1 MKSGIN
7 ILILVLFSSL
17 FSLAQ
22 LPEQLVMVQ
31 VAPENPDWNYKTGE
45 KVKFNVQV
53 TKNRLPMENVKLRY
67 ELSYDMMPA
76 FKKDTVVLKDGKMQI
91 NGGTMKVPGFLRC
104 IVYASLDGKEYEG
117 RATAGFE
124 PEKIVPTT
132 QMPADF
138 DQFWKNAIQYNAR
151 LPLNLNMRLLPERC
165 TSKVNV
171 FEIDF
176 QNYHEGGKMYG
187 ILCMPKKP
195 GKYPALL
202 RVPGAGIRPYAGH
215 VPGAENGY
223 ITLDLGIHGIPVTM
237 ENYVYENLG
246 KGALFNYQYIGWENR
261 DKVYYKRV
269 YLGCVKA
276 VDVIFSLPEFDGEN
290 LVVQGGSQGG
300 ALSIVTGALDKR
312 VKGVIAVFPALCDL
326 TGVLNGRASGWP
338 AIFSDTNE
346 HASLREL
353 KAKNTQYYDVVNFAR
368 KLTKPA
374 FFSFGYNDMVCPP
387 TSMFSA
393 YNVVTAPKTIM
404 LVPETAHY
412 AFSEQW
418 NNSWKWWVD
427 LIKN

>member
-7 ILILVLFSSL
+7 IFILFLFSSL
-17 FSLAQ
+17 FSIAQ

-31 VAPENPDWNYKTGE
+31 IAPENPGWNYKTGE

-53 TKNRLPMENVKLRY
+53 TKNRLPMENVQLRY

-76 FKKDTVVLKDGKMQI
+76 LKKDTVVLKDGKMQI

-104 IVYASLDGKEYEG
+104 MVYASLDGKEYEG

-124 PEKIVPTT
+124 PEKIVPTA
-132 QMPADF
+132 QMPVDF

-171 FEIDF
+171 YEIDF

-326 TGVLNGRASGWP
+326 TGVLHGRASGWP

-346 HASLREL
+346 PASLREL

-368 KLTKPA
+368 KLTTPA

-427 LIKN
+427 LIKK

>member
-1 MKSGIN
+1 
-7 ILILVLFSSL
+7 
-17 FSLAQ
+17 
-22 LPEQLVMVQ
+22 
-31 VAPENPDWNYKTGE
+31 
-45 KVKFNVQV
+45 
-53 TKNRLPMENVKLRY
+53 
-67 ELSYDMMPA
+67 
-76 FKKDTVVLKDGKMQI
+76 
-91 NGGTMKVPGFLRC
+91 
-104 IVYASLDGKEYEG
+104 
-117 RATAGFE
+117 
-124 PEKIVPTT
+124 
-132 QMPADF
+132 
-138 DQFWKNAIQYNAR
+138 
-151 LPLNLNMRLLPERC
+151 
-165 TSKVNV
+165 
-171 FEIDF
+171 
-176 QNYHEGGKMYG
+176 
-187 ILCMPKKP
+187 MPKKP

-202 RVPGAGIRPYAGH
+202 RVPGAGIRPYTGH

-246 KGALFNYQYIGWENR
+246 KGALHNYQYIGWESR

-326 TGVLNGRASGWP
+326 TGVLHDRASGWP

-346 HASLREL
+346 PASLREL

-368 KLTKPA
+368 KLTTPS

-418 NNSWKWWVD
+418 NNSWKWWGD
-427 LIKN
+427 LIKK